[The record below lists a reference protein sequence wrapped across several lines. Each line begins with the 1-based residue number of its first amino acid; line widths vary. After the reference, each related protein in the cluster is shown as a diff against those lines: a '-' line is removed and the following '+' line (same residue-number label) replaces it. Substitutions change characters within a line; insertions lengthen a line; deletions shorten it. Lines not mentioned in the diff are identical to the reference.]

1 MNNKKVRVIA
11 GVALSLLI
19 GFAAG
24 FASKDSFDK
33 QNAANANESGAT
45 SVPVHKMKAGTIT
58 TNQLIAPNLWSVFL
72 DPLFVPVNLDIAPL
86 ALPNFV
92 SLPMD
97 VPSVKTVDG
106 PHELQIV
113 AQVPGLTEKDV
124 DVQVGTDVVTIKGEK
139 KEEKGDNKAF
149 ATVSESFVRT
159 VQLPCKVDGDKVKAT
174 LKNGIL
180 TVSLPKSEKLTQN
193 K

>member
-1 MNNKKVRVIA
+1 MYNKRVKVIA

-19 GFAAG
+19 GFVGG
-24 FASKDSFDK
+24 FASKDAVDK
-33 QNAANANESGAT
+33 QNAASANEVGAG
-45 SVPVHKMKAGTIT
+45 VPVHKMKAATIT

-72 DPLFVPVNLDIAPL
+72 DPLFMPVNLDIVPL
-86 ALPNFV
+86 ALPSFV

-97 VPSVKTVDG
+97 VPSVKTIDG
-106 PHELQIV
+106 AHELQIV
-113 AQVPGLTEKDV
+113 AQLPGLTEKDV

-139 KEEKGDNKAF
+139 KEEKGDNKSF
-149 ATVSESFVRT
+149 ATVNESFVRT

-180 TVSLPKSEKLTQN
+180 TVSLPKSEDVAHK
-193 K
+193 